1 MSCLKVFVALI
12 ACAPFIVTASGKS
25 CERFAQPSKDP
36 MATASRKV
44 QTGVW
49 GGDHII
55 IDVTDGG
62 AKIMYDCAEGVI
74 EQPIETDDNG
84 RFDVRGAHIRNHGG
98 PVRSDEKPDRHRAR
112 YAGRVNGKT
121 MTLTVTLADTNET
134 IGTFSLTYGE
144 RPELKRCL

>member
-1 MSCLKVFVALI
+1 MSCLKAVGALI
-12 ACAPFIVTASGKS
+12 ACSPLVVTVWGRS
-25 CERFAQPSKDP
+25 CERSAQPARDSI
-36 MATASRKV
+36 MAATRKV

-55 IDVTDGG
+55 IDVTDTG
-62 AKIMYDCAEGVI
+62 AKIMYDCADGVI

-84 RFDVRGAHIRNHGG
+84 RFEVQGAHIRNHGG

-112 YAGRVNGKT
+112 YAGRVNGNT
-121 MTLTVTLADTNET
+121 MTLTVTLADTNEPV
-134 IGTFSLTYGE
+134 GTFSLTYGE